1 LLCKKGYFFNFYIL
15 MDCITHEYQTNGR
28 QNSVIQS
35 SVSTRAGGDVMTVTY
50 KDFVNV
56 WTSYRQ
62 NI

>member
-1 LLCKKGYFFNFYIL
+1 